1 MQRSASLICT
11 GKSICAILFLSFR
24 LRKKIKEVV
33 LKAKC
38 VLSLKNCHFKQ
49 KLVIVTYNCLWFNF
63 FVAVFG
69 PVRD

>member
-1 MQRSASLICT
+1 M
-11 GKSICAILFLSFR
+11 
-24 LRKKIKEVV
+24 IKEVV

-63 FVAVFG
+63 FIAVFG
-69 PVRD
+69 LVRD